1 MSPFAIISYSHVS
14 KISSITIVVFVQL
27 IFCYLCRVVNL
38 LLSTASSMMNTD
50 AVCYTRFFE
59 HKTVGPNIIETY
71 VVIAYSQYIVLLF
84 EITASN
90 WHELYCFHL
99 LS

>member
-1 MSPFAIISYSHVS
+1 MVFA
-14 KISSITIVVFVQL
+14 KITENKL
-27 IFCYLCRVVNL
+27 YRVVNL

-59 HKTVGPNIIETY
+59 HKTVGLNIIVAYT
-71 VVIAYSQYIVLLF
+71 VIAYSQYIVLLF

-90 WHELYCFHL
+90 
-99 LS
+99 